1 MPAALPAIVS
11 AEYRRVD
18 GFAYLKGFYMEA
30 YQQYD
35 EPLGSELGPDS
46 DLVRLAAEL
55 WLGPLTRVELGG
67 GYWRRGARRLNDRPS
82 ERAEGNAGLG
92 FPTTSPTR
100 PAVQRAALG
109 DLSVRWLGLTLP
121 VTARVELARI
131 DNENNQS
138 TAPALYVRAQ
148 LLGTYAFRYP

>member
-1 MPAALPAIVS
+1 VS

-18 GFAYLKGFYMEA
+18 GFTYLKGYYTEA

-35 EPLGSELGPDS
+35 EPLGSELGPDA
-46 DLVRLAAEL
+46 DLLRVGAEL
-55 WLGPLTRVELGG
+55 WVHAHLRVELGG
-67 GYWRRGARRLNDRPS
+67 GYWRRGAQRLNDRPS

-92 FPTTSPTR
+92 YPTRTLAR

-131 DNENNQS
+131 DNVGNQS

-148 LLGTYAFRYP
+148 LIGTYAFRYP